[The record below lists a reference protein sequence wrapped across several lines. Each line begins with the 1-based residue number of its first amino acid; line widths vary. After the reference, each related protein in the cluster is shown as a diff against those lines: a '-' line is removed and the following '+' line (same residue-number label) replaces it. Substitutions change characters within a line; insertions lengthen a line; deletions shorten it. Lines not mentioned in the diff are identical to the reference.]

1 MRPGTVLG
9 SRLRQS
15 LTFCCVWEGLRC
27 LLLVESSSLRGPWL
41 VRWGQYG
48 QLRAWN
54 QRASCPRGLPLAEV
68 RFTPVMPL
76 CDPVKQHRCLFL
88 DILWV
93 WVLKSG
99 RIDSETF
106 LMALLRR
113 QYQWGGIFC
122 LDLQGLEVL
131 EGLLNRAVRYT
142 SLIGFSE
149 KTKDIHPKWPE
160 VKAVIR
166 FESCLWFC
174 QTWGVACKVRR
185 VMTFSRWIQNA
196 LSLVGNNL

>member
-1 MRPGTVLG
+1 MRPGTVSG

-15 LTFCCVWEGLRC
+15 LTFCCVWEGLRR
-27 LLLVESSSLRGPWL
+27 LLLVESSSLRGVWL

-149 KTKDIHPKWPE
+149 KTKDISTWSDLQLRLWLDLRAVCDF
-160 VKAVIR
+160 VKLEELHVR
-166 FESCLWFC
+166 
-174 QTWGVACKVRR
+174 WG
-185 VMTFSRWIQNA
+185 
-196 LSLVGNNL
+196 G

>member
-15 LTFCCVWEGLRC
+15 LTFCCVWEGLRR
-27 LLLVESSSLRGPWL
+27 LLLVESSSLRGVWL

-68 RFTPVMPL
+68 RFTPVRPF

-88 DILWV
+88 DILWI

-99 RIDSETF
+99 RIDFETF
-106 LMALLRR
+106 LMAVLRR

-131 EGLLNRAVRYT
+131 EGLLNRTVRYT
-142 SLIGFSE
+142 SLILAFPRKQRISTLSDL
-149 KTKDIHPKWPE
+149 KLRLWLDLRAVCDF
-160 VKAVIR
+160 VKLEELHVR
-166 FESCLWFC
+166 
-174 QTWGVACKVRR
+174 WG
-185 VMTFSRWIQNA
+185 
-196 LSLVGNNL
+196 G